1 VEKGVMAAGDAKM
14 GRWGAPPGKLTSEL
28 LAALQSASGLL
39 RRVEGTAAPS
49 PFGER
54 TSVVAEEAST

>member
-1 VEKGVMAAGDAKM
+1 VEKGVTAAGDAKM
-14 GRWGAPPGKLTSEL
+14 GRCGALPGKLASE
-28 LAALQSASGLL
+28 LL